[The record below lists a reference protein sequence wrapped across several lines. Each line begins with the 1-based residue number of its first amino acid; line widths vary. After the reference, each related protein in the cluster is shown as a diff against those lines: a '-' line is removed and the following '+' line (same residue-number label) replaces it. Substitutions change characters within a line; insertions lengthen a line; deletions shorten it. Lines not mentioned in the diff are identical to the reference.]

1 MLQRF
6 SLFAL
11 LLCAL
16 TLGCG
21 PSAHAKESA
30 AQAAGRRAIV
40 AAQARIDRARQNQD
54 IPTIMSYIADDFQFY
69 SIARLVQ
76 DRETYGRI
84 QTNLARFSQGKA
96 SSLSRVKTT
105 VNNWQWRGP
114 DAVVWTTTTFGAQG
128 GDHRMSGIVRSREY
142 WGKTARGWQLR
153 QIVEHSGQL
162 TIDGETV
169 DM

>member
-1 MLQRF
+1 MFQRF

-16 TLGCG
+16 TLGRG
-21 PSAHAKESA
+21 PVAHAKENA
-30 AQAAGRRAIV
+30 AQNAGRRAIV
-40 AAQARIDRARQNQD
+40 AAQARIDRARQDRD
-54 IPTIMSYIADDFQFY
+54 IPAIMSYLADDFQFF
-69 SIARLVQ
+69 SIARLAQ

-84 QTNLARFSQGKA
+84 QTNFAQMSRGKA
-96 SSLSRVKTT
+96 SSMRVKTT

-114 DAVVWTTTTFGAQG
+114 DAVVWTTTTLDAGRG
-128 GDHRMSGIVRSREY
+128 PHSVSGIVLSREY

-162 TIDGETV
+162 TIDGETAY
-169 DM
+169 M

>member
-16 TLGCG
+16 AVGCG
-21 PSAHAKESA
+21 HTAHAKDSA
-30 AQAAGRRAIV
+30 AQSAGRRAIV
-40 AAQARIDRARQNQD
+40 AAQARLDRARQAQD
-54 IPTIMSYIADDFQFY
+54 IPTVMSYLADDFQFY

-84 QTNLARFSQGKA
+84 QTNFAQFSRGK
-96 SSLSRVKTT
+96 SSTLRIKTT

-114 DAVVWTTTTFGAQG
+114 DAVVWTTTTLGAGSGQ
-128 GDHRMSGIVRSREY
+128 HSMSGMVRSREY

-153 QIVEHSGQL
+153 QIVEHSAQL
-162 TIDGETV
+162 TIEGETIE
-169 DM
+169 M